1 MKLSIVG
8 VSKQLNTAFAWDEKQ
23 DVLYLL
29 PRSFLV
35 CSSPL
40 WEILLLF
47 AVGFLEIFLAVF
59 AFSRGIS
66 GLITFTAIVM
76 ISAGEYGLHCLL
88 EKQKCRRAKTGL
100 RLKPDQLS
108 LDQLRDVKTS
118 INTCSYY
125 RVTNPYRLVGLLPL
139 SAFALIYAI
148 VLLVRVNP
156 VWTALLVFAVV
167 CLQLGLYGIYHNR
180 CEAAWLRC
188 SVHLNEL
195 FLKKNRE
202 YRDSV
207 IEKEVEEK
215 YGFLDPYL

>member
-8 VSKQLNTAFAWDEKQ
+8 VSKQLNTVFAWDEKQ

-29 PRSFLV
+29 PRSFYV
-35 CSSPL
+35 RSSPL
-40 WEILLLF
+40 WESLLLF
-47 AVGFLEIFLAVF
+47 AVGFLEIFLADF

-66 GLITFTAIVM
+66 GLITFTAIVL
-76 ISAGEYGLHCLL
+76 ISAGEYGLHRLL
-88 EKQKCRRAKTGL
+88 EKQKCRRAKKGL
-100 RLKPDQLS
+100 RLKPDQMS

-118 INTCSYY
+118 VNTCSYY
-125 RVTNPYRLVGLLPL
+125 RVASPYRLVGLLPL

-148 VLLVRVNP
+148 VLLVRVDP
-156 VWTALLVFAVV
+156 VWTVVLVFAVV

>member
-76 ISAGEYGLHCLL
+76 ISACEYGLHCLL

-108 LDQLRDVKTS
+108 LDQLRDVKTRVN
-118 INTCSYY
+118 ICSYY
-125 RVTNPYRLVGLLPL
+125 RVTNLYRLVGLLPL

-156 VWTALLVFAVV
+156 AWTVVLVFAVV

>member
-76 ISAGEYGLHCLL
+76 ISACEYGLHCLL

-118 INTCSYY
+118 VNTCSYY
-125 RVTNPYRLVGLLPL
+125 RVTNLYRLVGLLPL

>member
-8 VSKQLNTAFAWDEKQ
+8 VSKQLNTVFAWDEKQ

-29 PRSFLV
+29 PRSFYV
-35 CSSPL
+35 RSSPL

-47 AVGFLEIFLAVF
+47 AVGFLEIVLDVF

-66 GLITFTAIVM
+66 GLITFTAIVL
-76 ISAGEYGLHCLL
+76 ISAGEYGLHRLL

-100 RLKPDQLS
+100 RLKPDQMS

-118 INTCSYY
+118 VNTCSYY

-156 VWTALLVFAVV
+156 GWTALLVFAVV
-167 CLQLGLYGIYHNR
+167 CLQLGLYGIYYNR